1 MRDLGSDIVRAD
13 KLAMDLNRRKFL
25 NIVILYLVIILLF
38 ITNILALYY
47 KFHHNWLK
55 WASWK
60 LKNDEETLT
69 NDPIIPV
76 KILI

>member
-1 MRDLGSDIVRAD
+1 MGLMRDLGSDIVRAD

-47 KFHHNWLK
+47 KFHHN
-55 WASWK
+55 
-60 LKNDEETLT
+60 
-69 NDPIIPV
+69 
-76 KILI
+76 